1 MKPFETFRRRARS
14 TPRRRRR
21 GRLVSRARRRM
32 RAVIRDRIARALAAR
47 RCGDAWTTTRGEW
60 ARAIRS
66 RDIST
71 DDAAT
76 TTTTTTTSTL
86 RARMRALVRL
96 VHPDVLASTHPAL
109 SRANEEALAHLQ
121 GTLDGVRRST
131 TPPSARVK
139 RLVFHVRDDDV
150 DEGGTRAV
158 RFTLRT
164 TGGDCRNVMKR
175 DLGGLFAALG
185 IEREF
190 EWDEEDWRSTRTDE
204 EVEEERRRR
213 SEHAETSRSSGEE
226 EVAQAYREQPA
237 GKARGAETRD
247 VHSALK
253 DLDPALEAIAAVAW
267 LPDAEKDVEEG
278 ERKRIVQYEV
288 IPHLVREGWNLKGET
303 LEAIWRGERDE
314 KILLDGIDG
323 GSALAV
329 LAILKHTKNLERMYG
344 PAPTQR

>member
-1 MKPFETFRRRARS
+1 MFDGLARAS
-14 TPRRRRR
+14 A
-21 GRLVSRARRRM
+21 VSRAVASFRGN
-32 RAVIRDRIARALAAR
+32 AVDAFARWTRARAFVSA
-47 RCGDAWTTTRGEW
+47 DAT
-60 ARAIRS
+60 
-66 RDIST
+66 ST
-71 DDAAT
+71 S
-76 TTTTTTTSTL
+76 STL
-86 RARMRALVRL
+86 RARVRALVRL
-96 VHPDVLASTHPAL
+96 VHPDVLMRTHPTLA
-109 SRANEEALAHLQ
+109 RANEDALARLQ

-131 TPPSARVK
+131 RSPSARVE
-139 RLVFHVRDDDV
+139 RLVFHVRDDER
-150 DEGGTRAV
+150 EGGTREV

-175 DLGGLFAALG
+175 DLGKLFAAVG
-185 IEREF
+185 IERDF
-190 EWDEEDWRSTRTDE
+190 EWDEEDWRTIRTDE

-213 SEHAETSRSSGEE
+213 NEHVETSRSSGGGEE
-226 EVAQAYREQPA
+226 EVAQAYREQSA
-237 GKARGAETRD
+237 GRASGTRETRD
-247 VHSALK
+247 VHRALK

-267 LPDAEKDVEEG
+267 LPDVEKDAKEG

-344 PAPTQR
+344 PAPAQG

>member
-1 MKPFETFRRRARS
+1 MVD
-14 TPRRRRR
+14 
-21 GRLVSRARRRM
+21 G
-32 RAVIRDRIARALAAR
+32 IARASVV
-47 RCGDAWTTTRGEW
+47 
-60 ARAIRS
+60 ARACASFGGTTVDAFAFARWTGARAFVS
-66 RDIST
+66 ADAMST
-71 DDAAT
+71 S
-76 TTTTTTTSTL
+76 STL
-86 RARMRALVRL
+86 RARVRALVRL
-96 VHPDVLASTHPAL
+96 VHPDVLMSTHPAL
-109 SRANEEALAHLQ
+109 ARANEDALARLQ

-131 TPPSARVK
+131 RSPSARVE
-139 RLVFHVRDDDV
+139 RLVFHVRDDER
-150 DEGGTRAV
+150 EGGTREV

-175 DLGGLFAALG
+175 DLGKLFAAVG
-185 IEREF
+185 IERDF
-190 EWDEEDWRSTRTDE
+190 EWDEEDWRTIRTDE

-213 SEHAETSRSSGEE
+213 NEHVETSRSSGGGEE
-226 EVAQAYREQPA
+226 EVAQAYREQSA
-237 GKARGAETRD
+237 GRASGTRETRD
-247 VHSALK
+247 VHRALK

-267 LPDAEKDVEEG
+267 LPDVEKDAKEG

-344 PAPTQR
+344 PAPAQG

>member
-1 MKPFETFRRRARS
+1 
-14 TPRRRRR
+14 
-21 GRLVSRARRRM
+21 M
-32 RAVIRDRIARALAAR
+32 RAVIRDRIARALATR
-47 RCGDAWTTTRGEW
+47 RCGDAWTTPRGAW
-60 ARAIRS
+60 APAIRA
-66 RDIST
+66 RDVST

-76 TTTTTTTSTL
+76 TTTTTL

-139 RLVFHVRDDDV
+139 RLVFHVRDDDAG
-150 DEGGTRAV
+150 EGGTRAV

-190 EWDEEDWRSTRTDE
+190 EWDEEDWRWTRTEE

-237 GKARGAETRD
+237 GKPRGGGGGGGGGAETRD
-247 VHSALK
+247 VHRALK

-267 LPDAEKDVEEG
+267 LPDVEKDAKEG

-344 PAPTQR
+344 PAPTQG

>member
-1 MKPFETFRRRARS
+1 
-14 TPRRRRR
+14 
-21 GRLVSRARRRM
+21 M
-32 RAVIRDRIARALAAR
+32 RAVIRDRIARALATR
-47 RCGDAWTTTRGEW
+47 RCGDAWTTPRGAW
-60 ARAIRS
+60 APAIRA
-66 RDIST
+66 RDVST

-76 TTTTTTTSTL
+76 TTTL

-131 TPPSARVK
+131 TPPSASVK
-139 RLVFHVRDDDV
+139 RLVFHVRDDDGKG
-150 DEGGTRAV
+150 DGTRAV

-175 DLGGLFAALG
+175 DLGALFAAVG
-185 IEREF
+185 VERDF
-190 EWDEEDWRSTRTDE
+190 EWDEEDWRWTRTE
-204 EVEEERRRR
+204 EEEEEEEERRRR

-237 GKARGAETRD
+237 GKPRGGGGAETRD
-247 VHSALK
+247 VHRALK

-267 LPDAEKDVEEG
+267 LPDVEKDAKEG

-344 PAPTQR
+344 PAPTQG

>member
-1 MKPFETFRRRARS
+1 
-14 TPRRRRR
+14 
-21 GRLVSRARRRM
+21 M
-32 RAVIRDRIARALAAR
+32 RAVIRDRVKRALATTTTR
-47 RCGDAWTTTRGEW
+47 GCGDAWTTTAHRGENW
-60 ARAIRS
+60 ARRAHS
-66 RDIST
+66 RDAST
-71 DDAAT
+71 DAAPQSS
-76 TTTTTTTSTL
+76 STL

-131 TPPSARVK
+131 TPPSASVK
-139 RLVFHVRDDDV
+139 RLVFHVRDDGKRD
-150 DEGGTRAV
+150 GTRAV

-175 DLGGLFAALG
+175 DLGALFAAVG
-185 IEREF
+185 VERDF
-190 EWDEEDWRSTRTDE
+190 EWDEEDWRWTRTE
-204 EVEEERRRR
+204 EEEEEERRRR

-237 GKARGAETRD
+237 GKPRGGGGAETRD
-247 VHSALK
+247 VHRALK

-267 LPDAEKDVEEG
+267 LPDVEKDVKEG

-314 KILLDGIDG
+314 KVLLDGIDG

-344 PAPTQR
+344 PAPTQG